1 MYRQVQINAMPP
13 HLRQS
18 LLLSLLQQGSEG
30 WEAKHNWPEVRAD
43 QARAHKLVPV
53 PRLQRHVL
61 VLDHAV
67 QYKGGEQD
75 VAVLRGKGERRVVVL
90 IQYRAPY
97 LLTLGAHLLHQ
108 HIHLLRRVFLCTAQ
122 PPIHHKGSFTTDLG
136 IRGITP
142 HFENRTLALV
152 RSQPLPPP
160 PGKVRRSHHIIQ
172 ARTHPLYLNL
182 LENKRQSILE
192 TLDRRAIYHHL
203 THVSADSPR
212 SCHLLHQ

>member
-30 WEAKHNWPEVRAD
+30 SEAKHNWPEVRAD

-75 VAVLRGKGERRVVVL
+75 VA
-90 IQYRAPY
+90 
-97 LLTLGAHLLHQ
+97 
-108 HIHLLRRVFLCTAQ
+108 LRREDLGDVPLDLRALLAALVEAVEQEQRTARRHRLAQHQVRGLAVLEAEEGVDPVPRRRERVGLAEQPRLQQLHLDEDGNELGVGPVERVHDDLVEQRRLCT
-122 PPIHHKGSFTTDLG
+122 GG
-136 IRGITP
+136 VRG
-142 HFENRTLALV
+142 A
-152 RSQPLPPP
+152 
-160 PGKVRRSHHIIQ
+160 
-172 ARTHPLYLNL
+172 
-182 LENKRQSILE
+182 
-192 TLDRRAIYHHL
+192 
-203 THVSADSPR
+203 
-212 SCHLLHQ
+212 